1 MSVLQSSLHALC
13 VFCGSSFGS
22 NPLYTAAATRLG
34 RLLGENGIRL
44 VYGGGAVG
52 LMGAVAQAC
61 LDAGGKVTGIIPQ
74 HLASAEVAMDGLTEL
89 IVVPDMHTR
98 KRMMFERSDA
108 FAVLPGG
115 FGTMDETFEILTWKQ
130 LKLHDRPVIIAD
142 IGGYWTPFLRFNES
156 MAAEEFVRPAGLELY
171 SVVTDVDDILPA
183 AHSTLDLAS
192 RVHERVGLF

>member
-1 MSVLQSSLHALC
+1 MSLLQSSLHALC

-22 NPLYTAAATRLG
+22 SPRYADAANRLG
-34 RLLGENGIRL
+34 TLLGENGIRL

-52 LMGAVAQAC
+52 LMGTVAKAC
-61 LDAGGKVTGIIPQ
+61 LEAGGKVTGIIPQ
-74 HLASAEVAMDGLTEL
+74 HLASAEVAMEGLTEL

-130 LKLHDRPVIIAD
+130 LKLHDRPVVIAD

-156 MAAEEFVRPAGLELY
+156 MAAEGFVRPEGLELY
-171 SVVTDVDDILPA
+171 SVVSDVDDVLPA
-183 AHSTLDLAS
+183 ARNNLDLAS